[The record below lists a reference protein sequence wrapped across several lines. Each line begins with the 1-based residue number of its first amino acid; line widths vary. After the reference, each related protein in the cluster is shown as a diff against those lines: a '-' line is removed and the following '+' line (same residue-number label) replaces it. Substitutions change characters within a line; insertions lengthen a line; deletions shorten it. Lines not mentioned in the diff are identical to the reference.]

1 MTNYTLEDIDLA
13 DLGRK
18 ELDVAETEK
27 PGLLAQPNIYII
39 IPVLNYSD
47 QELNDYLCKHQFI
60 SELRN
65 VKIFLKT
72 KKPVTVNNKLVI
84 NYSQP
89 DNSIYQAWNQC
100 IKQLS
105 LLQDGHEYY
114 AIFCG
119 IDDILSEKFFKEA
132 YSCLNFEPDII
143 FGDIEVAIYSKIR
156 RKFSNPNSTMLR
168 RSKHKTWDIYHPG
181 MFMHSRVFQNLR
193 FDEKYK
199 LAGDFKFFT
208 EIGNSVNLRCHYIK
222 TAQSKI
228 NLNGISNKTDAR
240 LTYLKELEAIE
251 HECDVSVRGFNRLLE
266 KIKLM
271 VLTSRFGGTFRKI
284 YWAIKYRNHY

>member
-1 MTNYTLEDIDLA
+1 MTNYALEDIDLA

-18 ELDVAETEK
+18 ELDIAETEMSN
-27 PGLLAQPNIYII
+27 LTAQPNIYIV
-39 IPVLNYSD
+39 IPVLDYND
-47 QELNDYLCKHQFI
+47 RELNDFLCKHQFI
-60 SELRN
+60 FELRN

-72 KKPVTVNNKLVI
+72 TKPVTVYNKIVI

-89 DNSIYQAWNQC
+89 DTSIYQAWNQC
-100 IKQLS
+100 IEQLS
-105 LLQDGHEYY
+105 LLQEGHEYY
-114 AIFCG
+114 VIFCG
-119 IDDILSEKFFKEA
+119 IDDILNERFFMEA

-156 RKFSNPNSTMLR
+156 RKVSNPRSTMLR
-168 RSKHKTWDIYHPG
+168 RSKHKAWDIYHPG

-208 EIGNSVNLRCHYIK
+208 EMGNSVNLRCHYLNIS
-222 TAQSKI
+222 QSMI
-228 NLNGISNKTDAR
+228 NINGISNKLDAR
-240 LTYLKELEAIE
+240 LTYIKELKAIE
-251 HECDVSVRGFNRLLE
+251 HDCDVNVRGFNELLE

-271 VLTSRFGGTFRKI
+271 VLTSRFGGMFRKI
-284 YWAIKYRNHY
+284 YWAIK